1 MPPRRAPRCFILITF
16 LCLWG
21 KVSKTKTNQTRLC
34 WNPPDTVGNVPSHR
48 RMAPLKS
55 AYFRSRRR
63 WKWRRRTSV
72 VAVWLFIVDDW
83 LFIVGDWLFAVDDWC
98 FASPGILFFLVSRSC
113 WRSYGPFRMVSK
125 YWQRNK
131 EMLLVTTTPK
141 ANIDKYQQKSL
152 YTHSPGNS
160 PPVWRLQKCLKYVQ
174 IHPKYIYK
182 KWQKRANK
190 ECKNEQIYTQIT
202 AKTRY
207 ICSQSHKKSS
217 DVQHSPRLNPH
228 SNPIA

>member
-1 MPPRRAPRCFILITF
+1 MRPDDVRHTSFGILILFDPAWYSRKRTV
-16 LCLWG
+16 LSINDAVVKRRLP
-21 KVSKTKTNQTRLC
+21 VSASL
-34 WNPPDTVGNVPSHR
+34 G
-48 RMAPLKS
+48 
-55 AYFRSRRR
+55 
-63 WKWRRRTSV
+63 WRRRMSV
-72 VAVWLFIVDDW
+72 VVLWLFIVALWLFIVILWLFIVDVWW
-83 LFIVGDWLFAVDDWC
+83 L
-98 FASPGILFFLVSRSC
+98 ASSGIFFFLVSGPC

-125 YWQRNK
+125 YWQREK
-131 EMLLVTTTPK
+131 EILLVTTTQK
-141 ANIDKYQQKSL
+141 AEIDKYQQIPL

-207 ICSQSHKKSS
+207 ICSQSHKKSN
-217 DVQHSPRLNPH
+217 DV
-228 SNPIA
+228 